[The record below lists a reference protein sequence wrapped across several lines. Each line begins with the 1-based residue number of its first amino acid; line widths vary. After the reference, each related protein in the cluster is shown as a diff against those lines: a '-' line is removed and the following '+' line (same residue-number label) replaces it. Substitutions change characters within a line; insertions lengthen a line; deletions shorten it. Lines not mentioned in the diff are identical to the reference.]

1 MLPAD
6 LRAAEQQA
14 HAAIGSALAAEPRGR
29 WTLELRFEGLRLL
42 PVVTRLSRALRD
54 GAELRL
60 LFPDAGAA
68 ALARRDAADL
78 AQHIA
83 SFSDHLRRRSD
94 VPGSEL
100 LLLVGASQAE
110 YEQVETLCDSHGGPV
125 LLINPSL
132 EDAAVGIGSVAR
144 QRRRGFLSTW
154 QAAYALVP
162 LTGRALRRAH
172 PDPWELYRLDSDGY
186 RMVACFDSRPDAEQQ
201 EEALA
206 PDGGGGVAAGLR
218 AVDRMI
224 GELQG

>member
-14 HAAIGSALAAEPRGR
+14 LAAIQSALAAEPRGR

-42 PVVTRLSRALRD
+42 PVVTRLSQALLD
-54 GAELRL
+54 HAELRL

-78 AQHIA
+78 APRIA
-83 SFSDHLRRRSD
+83 SFSDHLRRQAD
-94 VPGSEL
+94 GPGDDL

-110 YEQVETLCDSHGGPV
+110 YEQVETLCAGHGGPI

-144 QRRRGFLSTW
+144 QRRRGFLSIW

-162 LTGRALRRAH
+162 QAGRALRRAH
-172 PDPWELYRLDSDGY
+172 PDSWELYRLDPDGY
-186 RMVACFDSRPDAEQQ
+186 RLAARFDSRPDAEQL

-206 PDGGGGVAAGLR
+206 AEGGGGVAAGLR

-224 GELQG
+224 EGLQR

>member
-6 LRAAEQQA
+6 LRAAEAQA
-14 HAAIGSALAAEPRGR
+14 LEAIASALTAEPRGR
-29 WTLELRFEGLRLL
+29 WTLEMRFEGLRLL
-42 PVVTRLSRALRD
+42 PVVGRLSEALLER
-54 GAELRL
+54 GELRL

-68 ALARRDAADL
+68 ALARRDVALQAER
-78 AQHIA
+78 IG
-83 SFSDHLRRRSD
+83 SFSDHLRRQGET
-94 VPGSEL
+94 PGEGL

-110 YEQVETLCDSHGGPV
+110 YEQVESLCDGHGGPV
-125 LLINPSL
+125 LLVNPTL

-162 LTGRALRRAH
+162 LAGRALRRAH
-172 PDPWELYRLDSDGY
+172 PDPWELYRLDPDGY
-186 RMVACFDSRPDAEQQ
+186 RLAARFEGRPDAEQQ

-206 PDGGGGVAAGLR
+206 GGGGGGVAAGLR

-224 GELQG
+224 EGLQR